1 MLCCMRTTLSLDK
14 DVAAALERLRKVRK
28 ATLKQLV
35 NDALRR
41 GLGQMTTAP
50 APPRRPFRTRAVS
63 LGRCLVGNV
72 ENISEVLAVAEGET
86 FK

>member
-1 MLCCMRTTLSLDK
+1 MRTTLSLDK

-28 ATLKQLV
+28 ATLKQVV

-41 GLGQMTTAP
+41 GLGQMASP
-50 APPRRPFRTRAVS
+50 PPPPRKRFRTRAVS

-72 ENISEVLAVAEGET
+72 DNISEVLAVAEGET